1 MSRHETA
8 SLTLSELA
16 ERSDVTSRTVRYY
29 VQAGLLP
36 SPGSGPKARYGRQ
49 HLMRI
54 RLIKQLQR
62 RDIPLAKIRA
72 VLEGL
77 DDEGVEQ
84 QLASL
89 QAPSDHGTLGRAAL
103 GRDSPDPAT
112 GSTAAPAVDYIRAV
126 LEGRRGLLA
135 PGARYS
141 MPPLDRRLA
150 DQRLA
155 AQRLADPGSPATG
168 PGSPAPGTDPAP
180 APLPGLPPARMT
192 RSQWERL
199 PLSPDIELHIRR
211 PLSRHQNKQVDRL
224 IDFAT
229 ELFEEDTP

>member
-16 ERSDVTSRTVRYY
+16 ERGDVTARTVRYY

-112 GSTAAPAVDYIRAV
+112 ASTAAPAVDYIRAV
-126 LEGRRGLLA
+126 LEGRPGLPA
-135 PGARYS
+135 PAARYA
-141 MPPLDRRLA
+141 MPPLDH
-150 DQRLA
+150 
-155 AQRLADPGSPATG
+155 RLADPDAL
-168 PGSPAPGTDPAP
+168 ADPAP
-180 APLPGLPPARMT
+180 APLPGPPPARMT

>member
-8 SLTLSELA
+8 TLTLSELA
-16 ERSDVTSRTVRYY
+16 EQGDVTSRTVRYY

-62 RDIPLAKIRA
+62 RDIPLAKIRV

-89 QAPSDHGTLGRAAL
+89 RAPPDHGTLGRAAL
-103 GRDSPDPAT
+103 GRDSPGPAMA
-112 GSTAAPAVDYIRAV
+112 STAAPAVDYIRAV
-126 LEGRRGLLA
+126 LEGRPGLPTPA
-135 PGARYS
+135 ARYA
-141 MPPLDRRLA
+141 MPPLD
-150 DQRLA
+150 
-155 AQRLADPGSPATG
+155 QRLADPDAL
-168 PGSPAPGTDPAP
+168 ADPAP
-180 APLPGLPPARMT
+180 APLPGPSPAQLT

-211 PLSRHQNKQVDRL
+211 PLGRDQNRRVDRL
-224 IDFAT
+224 VTIARQ
-229 ELFEEDTP
+229 LLEEDPS

>member
-8 SLTLSELA
+8 ALTLSELA
-16 ERSDVTSRTVRYY
+16 ELGDVTSRTVRYY

-62 RDIPLAKIRA
+62 RDISLAKIRA

-89 QAPSDHGTLGRAAL
+89 QAPPDHGTLRRAAL

-112 GSTAAPAVDYIRAV
+112 ASTAAPAVDYIRAV
-126 LEGRRGLLA
+126 LEGRPGLPA
-135 PGARYS
+135 PAARYA
-141 MPPLDRRLA
+141 MPPLD
-150 DQRLA
+150 
-155 AQRLADPGSPATG
+155 QRLADPDAL
-168 PGSPAPGTDPAP
+168 ADPAP
-180 APLPGLPPARMT
+180 APLPGPPPAQMT

-199 PLSPDIELHIRR
+199 PLSPDVELHIRR

-224 IDFAT
+224 ITFAT

>member
-8 SLTLSELA
+8 ALALSELA
-16 ERSDVTSRTVRYY
+16 ELGDVTSRTVRYY

-89 QAPSDHGTLGRAAL
+89 QAPPDHGTLGRAAL

-112 GSTAAPAVDYIRAV
+112 ASAAAPAVDYIRAV
-126 LEGRRGLLA
+126 LEGRPGL
-135 PGARYS
+135 PTPTARYA
-141 MPPLDRRLA
+141 MPPLD
-150 DQRLA
+150 
-155 AQRLADPGSPATG
+155 QRLADPDAL
-168 PGSPAPGTDPAP
+168 ADPAP
-180 APLPGLPPARMT
+180 APLPGPPPAQMT

-224 IDFAT
+224 IDFVT

>member
-8 SLTLSELA
+8 ALTLSELA
-16 ERSDVTSRTVRYY
+16 ELGDVTSRTVRYY

-89 QAPSDHGTLGRAAL
+89 QTPPDHGTLGRVAL

-112 GSTAAPAVDYIRAV
+112 ASTAAPAVDYIRAV
-126 LEGRRGLLA
+126 LAGR
-135 PGARYS
+135 PG
-141 MPPLDRRLA
+141 RLA
-150 DQRLA
+150 DQT
-155 AQRLADPGSPATG
+155 LADPGPPASGPAT
-168 PGSPAPGTDPAP
+168 
-180 APLPGLPPARMT
+180 APLPGPPPAQMT

-199 PLSPDIELHIRR
+199 PLSSDVELHIRR

-224 IDFAT
+224 VTFAT

>member
-1 MSRHETA
+1 MSRQETA
-8 SLTLSELA
+8 TLTLSELA
-16 ERSDVTSRTVRYY
+16 ELGDVTSRTVRYY

-89 QAPSDHGTLGRAAL
+89 QAPSDYGTLGRAAL

-112 GSTAAPAVDYIRAV
+112 ASTAAPAVDYIRAV
-126 LEGRRGLLA
+126 LEGRPGLPA
-135 PGARYS
+135 PAARYA
-141 MPPLDRRLA
+141 MPPP
-150 DQRLA
+150 
-155 AQRLADPGSPATG
+155 AQRLADQTLADPGP
-168 PGSPAPGTDPAP
+168 PAPGLATAPAP
-180 APLPGLPPARMT
+180 APATTPLPAQMT

-199 PLSPDIELHIRR
+199 PLSSDVELHIRR